1 MSVAALFGIMQR
13 LPDREDSRILQ
24 SVGLTHAAGEPEV
37 CIVVGINTGTST
49 NYLLFIG
56 YNKIRLCRLNVICFL
71 TVGKVHAG
79 KWRRILAE

>member
-56 YNKIRLCRLNVICFL
+56 YNKNTALRLNVICFSNCW
-71 TVGKVHAG
+71 KVHAG
-79 KWRRILAE
+79 KMAPYFG

>member
-13 LPDREDSRILQ
+13 LPDREDSGILQ

-56 YNKIRLCRLNVICFL
+56 YNKNTGNPAKDVED
-71 TVGKVHAG
+71 G
-79 KWRRILAE
+79 